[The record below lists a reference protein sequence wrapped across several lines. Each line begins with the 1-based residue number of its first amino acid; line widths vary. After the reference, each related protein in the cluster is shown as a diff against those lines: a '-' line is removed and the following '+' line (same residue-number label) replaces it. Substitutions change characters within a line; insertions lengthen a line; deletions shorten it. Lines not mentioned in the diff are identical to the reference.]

1 MQKKGYQRIVVDDKD
16 VPFTGTG
23 ASRLIFYPDAWTGS
37 WTGGPHS
44 PRSRGGAIAARRR
57 IRIHE
62 VSTRGEPLSCVISFD
77 ACTAALLF
85 SDFWAIVTY
94 NRSV

>member
-37 WTGGPHS
+37 WTVDRILPGHVVA
-44 PRSRGGAIAARRR
+44 RLQHVAAFAF
-57 IRIHE
+57 
-62 VSTRGEPLSCVISFD
+62 TR
-77 ACTAALLF
+77 
-85 SDFWAIVTY
+85 
-94 NRSV
+94 